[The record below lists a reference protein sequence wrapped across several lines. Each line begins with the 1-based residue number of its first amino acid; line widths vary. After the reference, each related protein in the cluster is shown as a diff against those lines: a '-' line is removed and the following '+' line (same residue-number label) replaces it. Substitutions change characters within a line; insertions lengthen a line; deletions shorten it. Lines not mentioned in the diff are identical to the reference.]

1 MTSAGGDS
9 NRALMVDTN
18 VLVYAALPQAPLHG
32 AAQTALRA
40 ARDAGT
46 PLWISRQIIR
56 EYIRSILGI
65 TAQARVP
72 LPSPDVAEAVRR
84 LTQLFS
90 VADETDAVTAHLIR
104 LIEIL
109 PMGGAIIH
117 DANIVASMQAYDV
130 ERLLTHNGGDF
141 ARFSALITVVPLV

>member
-56 EYIRSILGI
+56 KYIRSILGI

-90 VADETDAVTAHLIR
+90 VADEA
-104 LIEIL
+104 
-109 PMGGAIIH
+109 

>member
-1 MTSAGGDS
+1 MIAGGEDD
-9 NRALMVDTN
+9 RALMVDTN

-32 AAQTALRA
+32 VAQAALHI

-56 EYIRSILGI
+56 EYIRSFLGI

-72 LPSPDVAEAVRR
+72 ILSPDVAEAVRR
-84 LTQLFS
+84 LTHLFS
-90 VADETDAVTAHLIR
+90 VADETDAVTARLIR
-104 LIEIL
+104 LVETV

-117 DANIVASMQAYDV
+117 DANIVASMQAYGV